1 MLHCFIILVKYFV
14 DFIAYL
20 SPKNCLQKI
29 HSFNFLHT
37 YYSISKLC
45 KRLWTNGADN
55 GIWLGINH
63 FKANMFSVLIWTSL
77 KEFEEVWTSLD
88 KFGQVWTS
96 LDKFGQV

>member
-63 FKANMFSVLIWTSL
+63 FKANMFSVLVWRRI
-77 KEFEEVWTSLD
+77 KKVVPNNEFRQHKMRKYW
-88 KFGQVWTS
+88 
-96 LDKFGQV
+96 